1 MQAVIPYLLYE
12 DAAAA
17 LDFLSRA
24 FGFEETKRMTSPGG
38 RVDHAEM
45 RLGDGEVHLGQPQEP
60 TSPKRLGGTAVQLYV
75 YVAAVDAHSNR
86 ARTAGAEIVDEPSD
100 QAYGDRRY
108 HARDPEGHSWY
119 FAQRLEGCPRV
130 RASARGLAA

>member
-1 MQAVIPYLLYE
+1 
-12 DAAAA
+12 
-17 LDFLSRA
+17 
-24 FGFEETKRMTSPGG
+24 MTSPGG

-75 YVAAVDAHSNR
+75 YGADVDAHCHR
-86 ARTAGAEIVDEPSD
+86 ARTAGAEIIDEPTD
-100 QAYGDRRY
+100 HEYGDRRY

-119 FAQRLEGCPRV
+119 FAQRTAGGSDPWGGHVFPHSLNP
-130 RASARGLAA
+130 